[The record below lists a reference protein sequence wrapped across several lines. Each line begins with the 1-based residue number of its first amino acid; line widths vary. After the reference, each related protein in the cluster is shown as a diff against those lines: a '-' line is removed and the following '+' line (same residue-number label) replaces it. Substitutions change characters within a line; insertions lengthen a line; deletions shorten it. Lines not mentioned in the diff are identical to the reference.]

1 MMSKEKQEFHM
12 SIGAPSI
19 FMLFVVLVMLI
30 LATLASLRAH
40 SYYESTLRQM
50 NLTKQYYQAQSHLLT
65 VYEQLE
71 PKDIEQQLKSK
82 NIHYIYQNQIY
93 YLRISSLPGR
103 ELDSIVIRI
112 LNNHQQI
119 ALDKLTIFKETT
131 VFLKHITTLEA
142 GLFIVSG
149 ATGSG
154 KSTTLYTVLKEILL
168 HENKNVISIEDPIEI
183 HLDECLQIELNEKL
197 GITYHDTLKQ
207 ILRHDPDVI
216 MIGEVR
222 DELTAKIAITCAL
235 TGHLVLTTIHA
246 SSALLSLKRLMNL
259 GVHQIDICDVVIGA
273 MSQRMK
279 YDSQK
284 EQVIVLSELMKK
296 GEIKDYFEKQ
306 KISYLTFDKAAKQLI
321 KQGFDQNLFIGDMA
335 NE

>member
-1 MMSKEKQEFHM
+1 MDELFDKMLYRALKAKATDIHLVLKERLKIRFRVFGSLKKYDALDEEIGGKLMNYIKYRALINTNYRLLPQTGDFSITIQEK
-12 SIGAPSI
+12 
-19 FMLFVVLVMLI
+19 
-30 LATLASLRAH
+30 
-40 SYYESTLRQM
+40 E
-50 NLTKQYYQAQSHLLT
+50 
-65 VYEQLE
+65 
-71 PKDIEQQLKSK
+71 
-82 NIHYIYQNQIY
+82 Y
-93 YLRISSLPGR
+93 YLRVSYLPSL
-103 ELDSIVIRI
+103 EFESIVIRI
-112 LNNHQQI
+112 LNNHEIQSIDELTYQEDIKAYLHWLTHQQS
-119 ALDKLTIFKETT
+119 
-131 VFLKHITTLEA
+131 
-142 GLFIVSG
+142 GLFLISG